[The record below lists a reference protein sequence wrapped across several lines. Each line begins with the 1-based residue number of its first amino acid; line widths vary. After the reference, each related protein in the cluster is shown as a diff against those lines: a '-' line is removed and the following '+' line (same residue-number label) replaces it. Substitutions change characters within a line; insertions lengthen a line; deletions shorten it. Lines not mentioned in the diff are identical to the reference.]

1 MEKHKT
7 QKALDIWEV
16 PDKTMGAIFFFV
28 INFPFFLKIKTS
40 FFNRKRANIEKIKS
54 SG

>member
-28 INFPFFLKIKTS
+28 INFPTFFLNKN
-40 FFNRKRANIEKIKS
+40 FFF
-54 SG
+54 